1 MKFID
6 IRIYKRWQT
15 PVLRKL
21 FIIWLALLSYDVICL
36 ENFDPSIGGLHEQR
50 EIFRAAYDALQKRDM
65 TTYQYE
71 YTKLNDYPIKHYLLA
86 QELLQKIR
94 SFPKED
100 IRKFLDEHDRSAIS
114 DNIRYYW
121 LEVLRKHNRWQD
133 YLADYK
139 ESGATIRQ
147 RCYYQFARIKND
159 TSNKKSAIQAALK
172 LWSSGNSQPKECDKL
187 FDILIKDDLI
197 TEEVAWDRYAKSI
210 AKRNYQLSKYVSR
223 FINNKDNKKLATKL
237 YETYKNESTVI
248 NHNFFTPKELINNT
262 SEIHTAVTYGL
273 VRLAKKNA
281 RLATKVFLKYQKKY
295 KFSEAQKIKISSSLI
310 KSLFKQKKKAES
322 DEYLTKNIHSS
333 GHKILEWRVRQS
345 IQIADWKDA
354 QIWIEK
360 MPQVLKNKQVWKY
373 WNQRLTEIIDGD
385 SKNPDLSGYKKLS
398 GERSFYGFLSA
409 QRLGLSNNMRYK
421 DSTPS
426 QVELLE
432 LESQVGIKRTRELLH
447 HNLNLSARREWNKAT
462 RNFSKKQWISAAHIS
477 KKWLWHNG
485 AITSMIKASYWN
497 DTNLRF
503 PLAFKDLFKKNAKI
517 NQIPMHLLMA
527 LARQE
532 SSFHHEATSPVGAKG
547 LMQLMPATAKQVASN
562 NNISFD
568 PVVGLYDAGINIA
581 LGSLYFKKMLDRF
594 NGNRILAIASYNAGP
609 TRVSRWR
616 KKTGGN
622 IPFDAWIEAIPFN
635 ETRNYVQNVLA
646 FSSIYAKKLNESE
659 EIISNQEEITKL

>member
-1 MKFID
+1 MC
-6 IRIYKRWQT
+6 IRD
-15 PVLRKL
+15 
-21 FIIWLALLSYDVICL
+21 S
-36 ENFDPSIGGLHEQR
+36 
-50 EIFRAAYDALQKRDM
+50 
-65 TTYQYE
+65 
-71 YTKLNDYPIKHYLLA
+71 
-86 QELLQKIR
+86 
-94 SFPKED
+94 
-100 IRKFLDEHDRSAIS
+100 
-114 DNIRYYW
+114 
-121 LEVLRKHNRWQD
+121 
-133 YLADYK
+133 
-139 ESGATIRQ
+139 
-147 RCYYQFARIKND
+147 
-159 TSNKKSAIQAALK
+159 
-172 LWSSGNSQPKECDKL
+172 
-187 FDILIKDDLI
+187 
-197 TEEVAWDRYAKSI
+197 
-210 AKRNYQLSKYVSR
+210 
-223 FINNKDNKKLATKL
+223 NKDNKKLATKL
-237 YETYKNESTVI
+237 YETYKNESAVI

-262 SEIHTAVTYGL
+262 SEIHAAVTYGL

-281 RLATKVFLKYQKKY
+281 QLASEVFLKYQKKY
-295 KFSEAQKIKISSSLI
+295 KFSEAEKIKIRSSLI
-310 KSLFKQKKKAES
+310 KSLFKQKKKEES

-360 MPQVLKNKQVWKY
+360 MPQVLKNKQAWKY
-373 WNQRLTEIIDGD
+373 WNQRLIEIIDGD
-385 SKNPDLSGYKKLS
+385 SKNLDLSGYKKLS

-409 QRLGLSNNMRYK
+409 QRLGLSNNMRYQ

-426 QVELLE
+426 QVELTE
-432 LESQVGIKRTRELLH
+432 LESQVGIKSTRELLH

-485 AITSMIKASYWN
+485 AITSMIKAGYWN

-503 PLAFKDLFKKNAKI
+503 PLAFKDLFEKNAKK

-547 LMQLMPATAKQVASN
+547 LMQLMPATAKQVAGN

-568 PVVGLYDAGINIA
+568 PVIGLYDARINIA

-616 KKTGGN
+616 KKTGGS
-622 IPFDAWIEAIPFN
+622 IPFDAWIEVIPFN

-659 EIISNQEEITKL
+659 LMISNQEEITKL

>member
-1 MKFID
+1 
-6 IRIYKRWQT
+6 
-15 PVLRKL
+15 
-21 FIIWLALLSYDVICL
+21 
-36 ENFDPSIGGLHEQR
+36 
-50 EIFRAAYDALQKRDM
+50 
-65 TTYQYE
+65 
-71 YTKLNDYPIKHYLLA
+71 
-86 QELLQKIR
+86 
-94 SFPKED
+94 
-100 IRKFLDEHDRSAIS
+100 
-114 DNIRYYW
+114 
-121 LEVLRKHNRWQD
+121 LRKHNRWQD

-147 RCYYQFARIKND
+147 RCYYQFARIKSD

-187 FDILIKDDLI
+187 FVILIKDDLI
-197 TEEVAWDRYAKSI
+197 TEEIAWDRYAKSI

-223 FINNKDNKKLATKL
+223 FIKNKDNKKLATKL
-237 YETYKNESTVI
+237 YETYKNESAVI
-248 NHNFFTPKELINNT
+248 NHNFFTPRELINNA
-262 SEIHTAVTYGL
+262 SEIHAAVTYGL

-281 RLATKVFLKYQKKY
+281 QLASEVFLRYQKKY
-295 KFSEAQKIKISSSLI
+295 KFSEAERIKISSSLI
-310 KSLFKQKKKAES
+310 KSLFKQKKKEES

-345 IQIADWKDA
+345 IQVADWKDA

-373 WNQRLTEIIDGD
+373 WNQRLIEIIDGD
-385 SKNPDLSGYKKLS
+385 AKNLDLSGYKKLS

-409 QRLGLSNNMRYK
+409 QRLGLSNNMRYQ

-426 QVELLE
+426 QVELTK
-432 LESQVGIKRTRELLH
+432 LESQVGIKSTRELLH

-503 PLAFKDLFKKNAKI
+503 PLAFKDLFEKNAKT

-547 LMQLMPATAKQVASN
+547 LMQLMPATAKQVAGN

-568 PVVGLYDAGINIA
+568 PVVGLYDARINIA

-616 KKTGGN
+616 KKTGGS
-622 IPFDAWIEAIPFN
+622 IPFDAWIEVIPFN

-659 EIISNQEEITKL
+659 QMISNQEEITKL

>member
-6 IRIYKRWQT
+6 IRIYKRWQI

-21 FIIWLALLSYDVICL
+21 FIIWLALLSYDVISL
-36 ENFDPSIGGLHEQR
+36 ENFDPIIGKLHEQR
-50 EIFRAAYDALQKRDM
+50 EIFKAAYDALQKRDM

-147 RCYYQFARIKND
+147 RCYYQFARIKSD

-187 FDILIKDDLI
+187 FVILIKDDLI
-197 TEEVAWDRYAKSI
+197 TEEIAWDRYAKSI

-223 FINNKDNKKLATKL
+223 FIKNKDNKKLATKL
-237 YETYKNESTVI
+237 YETYKNESAVI
-248 NHNFFTPKELINNT
+248 NHNFFTPRELINNA
-262 SEIHTAVTYGL
+262 SEIHAAVTYGL

-281 RLATKVFLKYQKKY
+281 QLASEVFLRYQKKY
-295 KFSEAQKIKISSSLI
+295 KFSEAERIKISSSLI
-310 KSLFKQKKKAES
+310 KSLFKQKKKEES

-345 IQIADWKDA
+345 IQVADWKDA

-373 WNQRLTEIIDGD
+373 WNQRLIEIIDGD
-385 SKNPDLSGYKKLS
+385 AKNLDLSGYKKLS

-409 QRLGLSNNMRYK
+409 QRLGLSNNMRYQ

-426 QVELLE
+426 QVELTK
-432 LESQVGIKRTRELLH
+432 LESQVGIKSTRELLH

-485 AITSMIKASYWN
+485 AITSMIKAGYWN

-503 PLAFKDLFKKNAKI
+503 PLAFKDLFEKNAKT

-547 LMQLMPATAKQVASN
+547 LMQLMPATAKQVAGN

-568 PVVGLYDAGINIA
+568 PVVGLYDARINIA

-616 KKTGGN
+616 KKTGGS
-622 IPFDAWIEAIPFN
+622 IPFDAWIEVIPFN

-659 EIISNQEEITKL
+659 QMISNQEEITKL